1 LRAARSTTTATR
13 GEAAEEN
20 VSGWRQPIRGSSS
33 RKKARLMPDDSGR
46 RIDLALG
53 GMVLAGLS
61 LVALLSC
68 LIVFLHPV

>member
-1 LRAARSTTTATR
+1 
-13 GEAAEEN
+13 
-20 VSGWRQPIRGSSS
+20 
-33 RKKARLMPDDSGR
+33 MPDDSGR